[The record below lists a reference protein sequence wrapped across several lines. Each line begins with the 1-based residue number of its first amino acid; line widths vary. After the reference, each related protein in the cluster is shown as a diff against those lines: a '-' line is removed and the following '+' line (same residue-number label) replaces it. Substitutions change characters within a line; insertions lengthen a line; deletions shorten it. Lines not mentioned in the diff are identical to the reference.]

1 MRLLC
6 IHSARLAVEAA
17 TAASDAAAVRGPPD
31 PVELSDCLT
40 VAVTVEPGD
49 LTDGVAA
56 QAAAEVRETADK
68 LAVDALALVPTEHL
82 SDRPADDEA
91 TDRVLDAVEAALTDD
106 FTVVRAPR
114 DWFLAL
120 DLETKGH
127 PYAAQSVRVT
137 AADVPAEAPPEH
149 RDWLLLTP
157 DGEQHEPLAESASLS
172 GAQKA
177 VMNAGGEG
185 APGSTGSE
193 PSVDSLLSDH
203 GFASVDRDT
212 PDGIRYL
219 PRGALLRR
227 SLRDVVEDRAAAAG
241 ATPVESEAAAGQAP
255 GTAGGT
261 GRELIEAM
269 DRSTVDA
276 PVRLFEVQT
285 KPTGRAS
292 GSNRHPFRHQRT
304 ATVPTLTSLTPGG
317 DSARA
322 EFETLAR
329 LTVDVHDAI
338 GLDPV
343 LTVRTSSAFWERS
356 RDWLVDLVRSLDRP
370 ALVDR
375 RPETPDWTVR
385 LDLAV
390 APDGRAPV
398 ETGTVALEPAPGTG
412 ENRAR
417 LHCEPVG
424 SIEAVTAALLSR
436 AAAMDRPRLPT
447 WLAPTQVRFVPVESE
462 HLAHCES
469 LAETVAAA
477 GIRVDVDDRT
487 DDTVGRRLSAAT
499 TDWVPYLAV
508 VGDQEA
514 DGDQLKVQVRANG
527 TEVALTVTELVEAV
541 QAAVSDT
548 PRSRWSLPRRCSQQ
562 PRFAETT

>member
-17 TAASDAAAVRGPPD
+17 TAANDTAAVRGPPD

-49 LTDGVAA
+49 LTDRVAA
-56 QAAAEVRETADK
+56 QAAAEVRETADQ

-82 SDRPADDEA
+82 SDRPADDET
-91 TDRVLDAVEAALTDD
+91 TDRVLDAVEAALTDG
-106 FTVVRAPR
+106 FTLFRAPR
-114 DWFLAL
+114 DWYLAL

-137 AADVPAEAPPEH
+137 AADVPTEANPES
-149 RDWLLLTP
+149 RDWLVLTP

-172 GAQKA
+172 GALEA

-185 APGSTGSE
+185 TTGSTGSE
-193 PSVDSLLSDH
+193 PAVDSLLTDH
-203 GFASVDRDT
+203 GFASVDRDS

-241 ATPVESEAAAGQAP
+241 ATPVGSEAAAGQTP

-261 GRELIEAM
+261 GRALLEAM
-269 DRSTVDA
+269 DWSTVDA
-276 PVRLFEVQT
+276 PVRLFET
-285 KPTGRAS
+285 RTEPTGRAS
-292 GSNRHPFRHQRT
+292 GSSRQPFRHQRT
-304 ATVPTLTSLTPGG
+304 ATVPTLTTMTSGG
-317 DSARA
+317 DSPRE

-329 LTVDVHDAI
+329 LAVDIHAVV

-343 LTVRTSSAFWERS
+343 LTFRTSVEFWERS

-370 ALVDR
+370 ALVDL
-375 RPETPDWTVR
+375 RPEPPDWTIR

-390 APDGRAPV
+390 APEGRSPV
-398 ETGTVALEPAPGTG
+398 ETGTVEIEPVPGTG
-412 ENRAR
+412 ETRSR

-424 SIEAVTAALLSR
+424 SVEAVTAALLSR
-436 AAAMDRPRLPT
+436 AAAMDRPQLPT

-462 HLAHCES
+462 HLDHCES
-469 LAETVAAA
+469 LAEAVAAA

-487 DDTVGRRLSAAT
+487 DDTVGRRLAAAT
-499 TDWVPYLAV
+499 TDWVPYVAV
-508 VGDQEA
+508 VGDREV
-514 DGDQLKVQVRANG
+514 DGDQLKVQVRATG
-527 TEVALTVTELVEAV
+527 SEVTLTVTELVEAV
-541 QAAVSDT
+541 QAAVGDT